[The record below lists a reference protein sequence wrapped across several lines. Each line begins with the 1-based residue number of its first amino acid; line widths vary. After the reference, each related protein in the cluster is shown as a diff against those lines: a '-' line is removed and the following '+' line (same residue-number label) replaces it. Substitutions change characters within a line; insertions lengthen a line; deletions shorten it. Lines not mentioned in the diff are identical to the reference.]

1 MPNWCNNK
9 LEIEDC
15 SPELAAYLQEN
26 GLSFEKIKPT
36 PPEKLTDEKGSWYQ
50 WRVDNWGTKWDLDE
64 ESVFH
69 EYDKNKYSFLFNT
82 AWSPPC
88 AAIITLS
95 KKFPDDEFVLRYLE
109 FGCCFGGTAYISDG
123 SCRRDDNIEG
133 CSELNRF
140 AVEFFGYDPE
150 DFADE
155 EGDDQ

>member
-1 MPNWCNNK
+1 MPNWCENI
-9 LEIEDC
+9 LHIDRP
-15 SPELAAYLQEN
+15 SPELVRYLNDE

-36 PPEKLTDEKGSWYQ
+36 PPEMLEGDGWYG

-109 FGCCFGGTAYISDG
+109 FGCCFGGTAYISNG
-123 SCRRDDNIEG
+123 SCHEEDIMEG
-133 CSELNRF
+133 GSELNRF